1 MSLKTIQREP
11 ENATYLD
18 TYAWILF
25 EMKQYSEALKYIK
38 KAVDYDS
45 TRSGVIIEH
54 YGDILYFND
63 DTDGAIEQW
72 KRVKTIGNGSDKLD
86 EKIVSGKYIE

>member
-1 MSLKTIQREP
+1 MH
-11 ENATYLD
+11 
-18 TYAWILF
+18 
-25 EMKQYSEALKYIK
+25 QYSEALKYIQ
-38 KAVDYDS
+38 KAVDFDS

-63 DTDGAIEQW
+63 DTEGAIEQW

-86 EKIVSGKYIE
+86 EKIAAGKYIE